1 MKKMMLIL
9 VLLFSF
15 SLISE
20 AKISYRVGVNF
31 GYFYNSLNSYGD
43 WYEIEN
49 GVYVWKPW
57 NIGMNW
63 QPYSDGRWLWT
74 SDGWYWD
81 SYESFGYITYH
92 YGRWFFDDYYGWV
105 WYPSYDWAPAW
116 VEWRYDDDYI
126 GWAPL
131 PPYALF
137 RYNSGIVF
145 TISWYAPINY
155 WYFVRYKHFC
165 HDNVWGYGINN
176 HYKNTLF
183 RNTKIRNNY
192 SYTKERINNH
202 GINRDF
208 IENKSGYRF
217 AERNIV
223 NTDNNKDMR
232 SSNTEVKRFIPNE
245 NETKRYSTVERFDAK
260 NSIGRTSLK
269 LDRVVDENYK
279 IDRKNDNS
287 TGTNVI
293 RNNET
298 KINRENENSVDR
310 ENNTLRNN
318 KTDNTTI
325 RNNDIK
331 INRENGNSVDRENPV
346 IRNNQTERNTENNR
360 IENKQTFEN
369 RQVERNTT
377 GSLRNN
383 ENNSRNTEVKRERT
397 EVKRENNTQRENT
410 GSRER
415 KTR

>member
-1 MKKMMLIL
+1 MKKMILIL

-15 SLISE
+15 NIISE
-20 AKISYRVGVNF
+20 TKISFRVGVNF
-31 GYFYNSLNSYGD
+31 GYFYNSLNSFGD

-57 NIGMNW
+57 NMGLDW
-63 QPYSDGRWLWT
+63 QPYSVGRWLWT

-137 RYNSGIVF
+137 RYNTGIVF
-145 TISWYAPINY
+145 TFSWTAPINY

-165 HDNVWGYGINN
+165 NDNVWGYGLKS
-176 HYKNTLF
+176 HYKKSLY

-192 SYTKERINNH
+192 THTKERIFNH

-223 NTDNNKDMR
+223 NTDNIKDLR
-232 SSNTEVKRFIPNE
+232 PSITEVKRYIPNE
-245 NETKRYSTVERFDAK
+245 IETRKYSNVERYDAK
-260 NSIGRTSLK
+260 NSVGRTSLK

-279 IDRKNDNS
+279 IERKNENS
-287 TGTNVI
+287 SSEII
-293 RNNET
+293 RNNDT
-298 KINRENENSVDR
+298 KFNRENGSSVDR
-310 ENNTLRNN
+310 ENNIIKNN

-325 RNNDIK
+325 RNNDVR
-331 INRENGNSVDRENPV
+331 INRENNNIDKNNSTLRS
-346 IRNNQTERNTENNR
+346 NNTERKVETNR
-360 IENKQTFEN
+360 VENKQTFEN
-369 RQVERNTT
+369 RQVERNTSGT
-377 GSLRNN
+377 LRSN
-383 ENNSRNTEVKRERT
+383 ENKSNNTEVRQERT
-397 EVKRENNTQRENT
+397 EVKRETNTNRGNT
-410 GSRER
+410 GSRETKSR
-415 KTR
+415 